1 MPARAF
7 RFGIKAAQ
15 MGGSYAQIR
24 DAWMEADRLGFD
36 TGWLHDHLLNQND
49 VALPEEE
56 GWTILTALLVETRR
70 IRGGLMVTANTFR
83 HPGVLAKIATTLDR
97 IPKARA
103 GALLARGYANTLVT
117 AFAFELIGPKELQ
130 FANLTKERLEDL
142 TS

>member
-1 MPARAF
+1 MKDTPE
-7 RFGIKAAQ
+7 GL
-15 MGGSYAQIR
+15 
-24 DAWMEADRLGFD
+24 DRLEDLESSAYFSKLSELSVGD
-36 TGWLHDHLLNQND
+36 
-49 VALPEEE
+49 
-56 GWTILTALLVETRR
+56 
-70 IRGGLMVTANTFR
+70 
-83 HPGVLAKIATTLDR
+83 LAKIATTLDR